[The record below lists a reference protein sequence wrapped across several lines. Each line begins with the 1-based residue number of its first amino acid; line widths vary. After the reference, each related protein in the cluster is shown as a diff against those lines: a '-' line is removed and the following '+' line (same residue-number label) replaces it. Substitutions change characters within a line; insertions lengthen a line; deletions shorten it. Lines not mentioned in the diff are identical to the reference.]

1 MLSRRGLLL
10 GLLATP
16 AIVRAPSLMPIS
28 VFRERPLMRVSGLPA
43 IYSNGFVRQFI
54 FDDGSSADLF
64 AEITREMLRSGEAP
78 RKFLGDRNV
87 LLRRLVPIGGL
98 TEFRGVPIEVA

>member
-43 IYSNGFVRQFI
+43 IYSNGFVRQFKSPQDERNQRIDSEVEKRI
-54 FDDGSSADLF
+54 FHSL
-64 AEITREMLRSGEAP
+64 IH
-78 RKFLGDRNV
+78 
-87 LLRRLVPIGGL
+87 
-98 TEFRGVPIEVA
+98 